1 MKTRFLLMAILT
13 LSFFSIQAQDNLAQ
27 TTIQAL
33 LTGNQDQVIQL
44 AEAFSEEQYDWR
56 PAEGVNSVGEAL
68 LHVAGGNYF
77 LASKM
82 GFAPPEDVDMMNLGK
97 ITGKENIIA
106 ALKKSN
112 AFVLDKIVMVETASL
127 NEEVD
132 FGFAKMNKL
141 GGLLAIMEHNG
152 EHKGQLIAYARSND
166 VVPPWSK

>member
-1 MKTRFLLMAILT
+1 
-13 LSFFSIQAQDNLAQ
+13 
-27 TTIQAL
+27 
-33 LTGNQDQVIQL
+33 
-44 AEAFSEEQYDWR
+44 
-56 PAEGVNSVGEAL
+56 
-68 LHVAGGNYF
+68 
-77 LASKM
+77 M
-82 GFAPPEDVDMMNLGK
+82 GFPPPEDVDMMNLGK

-127 NEEVD
+127 NDEVD

-166 VVPPWSK
+166 VVPPWSVQQ